1 MINHLNW
8 SVTSTEENKTD
19 IIKEKWL
26 SLGRHLHNKHTGHG
40 KNYKKCSHDKIKR
53 TWFKQGKS
61 NKSINDLKF
70 YVLKLAT
77 KYLVLLKIKH
87 CAKQFLTYHHA
98 TKLLTWKPFIV

>member
-1 MINHLNW
+1 MIGEWSRSMINHLNW

-70 YVLKLAT
+70 
-77 KYLVLLKIKH
+77 
-87 CAKQFLTYHHA
+87 
-98 TKLLTWKPFIV
+98 